1 MAPADVAAPA
11 RVDVV
16 VVGAGLAGL
25 TAACAL
31 VDRGRS
37 VVVLE
42 ANDRVGGRTLS
53 QPFGRG
59 VVDLGGQWL
68 GPAQPRMARLAE
80 ELGVATYRQYDTG
93 AKVLEIRG
101 QRRTHAGTIPA
112 LSVPNLLA
120 IQHAMSALAAMHP
133 EVPLDAPARAARAM
147 EWDRGT
153 VEAWKRRHLPF
164 ADARAVFD
172 VALRV
177 VFGAEAAELSLLH
190 FLFYLHSGGGLKALV
205 EIEGGAQQTRIQG
218 GAQQFSIRLAAR
230 LDGRVRLSSPVRA
243 IEQTDDEVL
252 VRTDTGAWRA
262 ERVIVAVPPPMAGRI
277 RYSPDLPAVRDQL
290 TQRMPMGATIKCMA
304 LYDTPFW
311 RAAGLSGESVCPDG
325 PAAVTFDNTTRA
337 AEGGD
342 EQPGL
347 LGFLVGAAAREWGA
361 RPADERKAAFLG
373 QLVRLFGPEAAAP
386 VDYIEKDWS
395 TEPYIRGC
403 PVASF
408 APGGVTGF
416 GAALRAPCGRVHWAG
431 TESATEWSG
440 FMEGAVQ
447 SGERAA
453 AEIP

>member
-1 MAPADVAAPA
+1 MAPPPAAPD

-25 TAACAL
+25 TAARAL

-53 QPFGRG
+53 QRFGRG
-59 VVDLGGQWL
+59 VVDLGGQWV
-68 GPAQPRMARLAE
+68 GPAQARMARLAA
-80 ELGVATYRQYDTG
+80 ELGVVTYRQYDTG
-93 AKVLEIRG
+93 AKVLELRG

-120 IQHAMSALAAMHP
+120 IQYAMSTLDGMHP
-133 EVPLDAPARAARAM
+133 KVPLDEPARASLAA
-147 EWDRGT
+147 EWDSRT
-153 VEAWKRRHLPF
+153 VETWKRRHLPL

-177 VFGAEAAELSLLH
+177 VFGAEPAELSLLH
-190 FLFYLHSGGGLKALV
+190 FLFYLHSGGGLKSLV

-218 GAQQFSIRLAAR
+218 GAQQFSTRLADV
-230 LDGRVRLSSPVRA
+230 LGDRVRLSSPVRA
-243 IEQTDDEVL
+243 IEQTDSGVTVHADAGTWL
-252 VRTDTGAWRA
+252 AG
-262 ERVIVAVPPPMAGRI
+262 RVIVAVPPPMAGRI
-277 RYSPDLPAVRDQL
+277 RYTPDLPAVRDQL

-337 AEGGD
+337 ATGD
-342 EQPGL
+342 GEQPGL
-347 LGFLVGAAAREWGA
+347 LGFLVGASAREWSA
-361 RPADERKAAFLG
+361 RPAEARKAAFLD
-373 QLVRLFGPEAAAP
+373 QLVRLFGPKAAHP
-386 VDYIEKDWS
+386 VDYLEKDWS
-395 TEPYIRGC
+395 TELFIRGC

-416 GAALRAPCGRVHWAG
+416 GAALRAPCGRIHWAG
-431 TESATEWSG
+431 TETATEWSG

-453 AEIP
+453 AEVA